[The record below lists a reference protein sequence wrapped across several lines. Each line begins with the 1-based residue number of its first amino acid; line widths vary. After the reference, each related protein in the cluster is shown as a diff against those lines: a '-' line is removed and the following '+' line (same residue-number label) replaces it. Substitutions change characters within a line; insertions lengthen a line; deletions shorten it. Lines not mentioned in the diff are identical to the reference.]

1 MADQKLLFH
10 ERAALAPAQHKSG
23 VLPSQSIREF
33 VSNGRIAVRAGLRS
47 EISEDQIQP
56 ASIDLRLG
64 EVAYRVR
71 ASFLPGKTST
81 VEKKIQDL
89 KMSEVDLTRPAVFER
104 NCVYIV
110 PLVEE
115 LLLPDEVSAKCNPK
129 STTGRLDIFTRLI
142 TDYGEDFEWV
152 RAGYRGRLYAEVVP
166 RTFSVVVSAGMK
178 LSQMRFLLGD
188 PSSDDR
194 SLRALDRQHGLVY
207 ATEEDRAEAEIEE
220 GLWIRVSTQA
230 ESPSEPVAYKAKSN
244 APVIDLN
251 KVNHYEPDDFWEVIY
266 PPRTGSL
273 ILDPGAF
280 YILASKER
288 VRVPPEYAAEMVALE
303 TSVGEF
309 RIHYAGFF
317 DPGFG
322 FGLNDDIK
330 GTRGVLEVRAHEVPF
345 QIEDGQAVG
354 RLYYMHLLSIPDKVY
369 GAKIGSSYQGQ
380 ALALS
385 KQFKSHARPVR

>member
-1 MADQKLLFH
+1 MANQKLLFQ
-10 ERAALAPAQHKSG
+10 ERADVAPAQRSSG
-23 VLPSQSIREF
+23 VLPSQSVRELIA
-33 VSNGRIAVRAGLRS
+33 SGRIAQRKEFRG
-47 EISEDQIQP
+47 EISEEQIQP

-89 KMSEVDLTRPAVFER
+89 KMSEVDLTRPAVFEK

-110 PLVEE
+110 PLAEE
-115 LLLPDEVSAKCNPK
+115 LYLPDEVSAKCNPK

-152 RAGYRGRLYAEVVP
+152 RNGYRGRLYAEVVP
-166 RTFSVVVSAGMK
+166 RTFSVMLSAGMK

-207 ATEEDRAEAEIEE
+207 LTEDNRAEAEIEE

-230 ESPSEPVAYKAKSN
+230 ESPSEVIAYKARSN
-244 APVIDLN
+244 APVIDLS
-251 KVNHYEPDDFWEVIY
+251 KMNHYEPDDFWELIY
-266 PPRTGSL
+266 SPRNGAL

-280 YILASKER
+280 YIIASKER

-322 FGLNDDIK
+322 FGLHDDIK
-330 GTRGVLEVRAHEVPF
+330 GTRAVLEVRAHEVPF

-354 RLYYMHLLSIPDKVY
+354 RLYYMHLLAVPDKVY

-385 KQFKSHARPVR
+385 KQFKSMARPAR

>member
-10 ERAALAPAQHKSG
+10 EHAEPAATQHKSG
-23 VLPSQSIREF
+23 VLPSQSIRELI
-33 VSNGRIAVRAGLRS
+33 SAGRIAPRKHLHS

-89 KMSEVDLTRPAVFER
+89 KMSEVDLTRPAVFEK

-115 LLLPDEVSAKCNPK
+115 LLLPDEISAKCNPK

-152 RAGYRGRLYAEVVP
+152 RSGYRGKLYAEVVP
-166 RTFSVVVSAGMK
+166 RTFSVVLSAGMK

-194 SLRALDRQHGLVY
+194 RLRALDREHGLVY
-207 ATEEDRAEAEIEE
+207 LAEDNRGEAEIEE
-220 GLWIRVSTQA
+220 GLWIRVSTLG
-230 ESPSEPVAYKAKSN
+230 ESPSEVVAYKARSN
-244 APVIDLN
+244 APVIDLS
-251 KVNHYEPDDFWEVIY
+251 KVNHYEPDDFWEIIY
-266 PPRTGSL
+266 PPRNGSL
-273 ILDPGAF
+273 ILHPGAF
-280 YILASKER
+280 YIIASKER
-288 VRVPPEYAAEMVALE
+288 VRVPPEFAAEMVALE

-322 FGLNDDIK
+322 FGLHDDIK
-330 GTRGVLEVRAHEVPF
+330 GTRAVLEVRAHEVPF

-354 RLYYMHLLSIPDKVY
+354 RLYYMHLLSVPDKVY

-385 KQFKSHARPVR
+385 KQFKSLARPAR

>member
-10 ERAALAPAQHKSG
+10 ERVDPLAVLHKTG
-23 VLPSQSIREF
+23 VLPSQNIRDYI
-33 VSNGRIAVRAGLRS
+33 SSGRIAPRKGLHA

-56 ASIDLRLG
+56 ASLDLRLG
-64 EVAYRVR
+64 EVAWRVR
-71 ASFLPGKTST
+71 ASFLPGKGAT
-81 VEKKIQDL
+81 VEKKVQDL

-115 LLLPDEVSAKCNPK
+115 LVLPDDVSAKCNPK

-142 TDYGEDFEWV
+142 TDYCEDFEWV
-152 RAGYRGRLYAEVVP
+152 RNGYRGRLYAEVVP
-166 RTFSVVVSAGMK
+166 RTFSVVLQAGMK
-178 LSQMRFLLGD
+178 LSQLRLLLGD

-194 SLRALDRQHGLVY
+194 SLRALDRRHGLVY
-207 ATEEDRAEAEIEE
+207 MTEDNRAEAEIEE
-220 GLWIRVSTQA
+220 GLWIRVSTYA
-230 ESPSEPVAYKAKSN
+230 ENPAEPVAYKAKSN
-244 APVIDLN
+244 APVIDLS
-251 KVNHYEPDDFWEVIY
+251 KVSHYDADDFWEVIY
-266 PPRTGSL
+266 PPRNGSL

-280 YILASKER
+280 YIIASKER
-288 VRVPPEYAAEMVALE
+288 VRVPPEFAAEMVALE

-330 GTRGVLEVRAHEVPF
+330 GTRAVLEVRAHEVPF
-345 QIEDGQAVG
+345 QMEDGQAVG
-354 RLYYMHLLSIPDKVY
+354 RLYYMHLLASPDKIY
-369 GAKIGSSYQGQ
+369 GSKIGSSYQGQ

-385 KQFKSHARPVR
+385 KQFKSLARPAR

>member
-1 MADQKLLFH
+1 MAHEQLLFPGV
-10 ERAALAPAQHKSG
+10 ASPAGGQITSG
-23 VLPSQSIREF
+23 VLPSQVIR
-33 VSNGRIAVRAGLRS
+33 NLIASGHIAPRKELGAV
-47 EISEDQIQP
+47 ISEEQIQP

-64 EVAYRVR
+64 TVAYRVR
-71 ASFLPGKTST
+71 ASFLPGKSST
-81 VEKKIQDL
+81 VERKIEDL
-89 KMSEVDLTRPAVFER
+89 KMSEVDLTRPAVFEK

-115 LLLPDEVSAKCNPK
+115 LHLPDDVSAKCNPK

-152 RAGYRGRLYAEVVP
+152 RPGYRGRLYAEVVP
-166 RTFSVVVSAGMK
+166 RTFSVVLSAGMK

-194 SLRALDRQHGLVY
+194 SLQALDRQHGLVY
-207 ATEEDRAEAEIEE
+207 LTEDNRAVAEIEE

-230 ESPSEPVAYKAKSN
+230 ASPNDVIAYKARSN
-244 APVIDLN
+244 APVIDLS
-251 KVNHYEPDDFWEVIY
+251 KVNHYEPDDFWELIY
-266 PPRTGSL
+266 PPRSGGL

-280 YILASKER
+280 YIIASKER
-288 VRVPPEYAAEMVALE
+288 VRVPPEFAAEMVALE

-322 FGLNDDIK
+322 FGSNDDIK
-330 GTRGVLEVRAHEVPF
+330 GTRAVLEVRAHEVPF

-354 RLYYMHLLSIPDKVY
+354 RLYYMHLLSLPDKVY
-369 GAKIGSSYQGQ
+369 GSKIGSSYQGQ

-385 KQFKSHARPVR
+385 KQFKSTARPAR

>member
-1 MADQKLLFH
+1 MAHEQLLFSGVASEGGAH
-10 ERAALAPAQHKSG
+10 AASG
-23 VLPSQSIREF
+23 VLPSQVIRNLIGSGHI
-33 VSNGRIAVRAGLRS
+33 VPRKDLKAP
-47 EISEDQIQP
+47 ISEDQIQP

-71 ASFLPGKTST
+71 ASFLPGRSFT

-89 KMSEVDLTRPAVFER
+89 KMSEVDLTRPAVFEK

-110 PLVEE
+110 PLAEE
-115 LLLPDEVSAKCNPK
+115 LFLPEEISAKCNPK

-152 RAGYRGRLYAEVVP
+152 RNGYRGPLYAEVVP
-166 RTFSVVVSAGMK
+166 RTFSVVLSAGMK

-207 ATEEDRAEAEIEE
+207 LSEDNRAEAEIEE
-220 GLWIRVSTQA
+220 GLWIRVSTQSD
-230 ESPSEPVAYKAKSN
+230 SPADVVAYKARHN
-244 APVIDLN
+244 APVIDLS
-251 KVNHYEPDDFWEVIY
+251 KVNYYEPDDFWELIY

-280 YILASKER
+280 YIIASKER
-288 VRVPPEYAAEMVALE
+288 VRVPPQFAAEMVALE

-330 GTRGVLEVRAHEVPF
+330 GTRAVLEVRAHEVPF

-354 RLYYMHLLSIPDKVY
+354 RLYYMHLLSVPDKVY

-385 KQFKSHARPVR
+385 KQFKSAARPVR

>member
-1 MADQKLLFH
+1 MAHEQLLFPGV
-10 ERAALAPAQHKSG
+10 ASQGGALAASG
-23 VLPSQSIREF
+23 VLPSQVIR
-33 VSNGRIAVRAGLRS
+33 NLIASGHIVPRKELKAP
-47 EISEDQIQP
+47 ISEDQIQP

-71 ASFLPGKTST
+71 ASFLPGRSFT
-81 VEKKIQDL
+81 VQKKIQDL
-89 KMSEVDLTRPAVFER
+89 KMSEVDLTRPAVFEK

-110 PLVEE
+110 PLAEE
-115 LLLPDEVSAKCNPK
+115 LFLPDEISAKCNPK

-152 RAGYRGRLYAEVVP
+152 RNGYRGPLYAEVVP
-166 RTFSVVVSAGMK
+166 RTFSVVLSAGMK

-207 ATEEDRAEAEIEE
+207 LSEDNRAEAEIEE
-220 GLWIRVSTQA
+220 GLWIRVSTQSD
-230 ESPSEPVAYKAKSN
+230 SPADVVAYKARHN
-244 APVIDLN
+244 APVIDLS
-251 KVNHYEPDDFWEVIY
+251 KVNYYEPDDFWELIY
-266 PPRTGSL
+266 PPRSGSL

-280 YILASKER
+280 YIIASKER
-288 VRVPPEYAAEMVALE
+288 VRVPPQFAAEMVALE

-330 GTRGVLEVRAHEVPF
+330 GTRAVLEVRAHEVPF

-354 RLYYMHLLSIPDKVY
+354 RLYYMHLLSVPDKVY
-369 GAKIGSSYQGQ
+369 GATIGSSYQGQ

-385 KQFKSHARPVR
+385 KQFKSTARPAR

>member
-1 MADQKLLFH
+1 MTDQKLLFQ
-10 ERAALAPAQHKSG
+10 ERADIAPRQRTSG
-23 VLPSQSIREF
+23 VLPSQSIRELIA
-33 VSNGRIAVRAGLRS
+33 SGRIAQRREFRGP
-47 EISEDQIQP
+47 ISEEQIQP

-64 EVAYRVR
+64 EAAYRVR
-71 ASFLPGKTST
+71 ASFLPGRAST
-81 VEKKIQDL
+81 VETKIQDL
-89 KMSEVDLTRPAVFER
+89 KMSEVDLTRPAVFEK

-110 PLVEE
+110 PLAEE
-115 LLLPDEVSAKCNPK
+115 LCLPDEVSAKCNPK

-152 RAGYRGRLYAEVVP
+152 RSGYRGKLYAEVVP

-207 ATEEDRAEAEIEE
+207 LSEDNRAEAEIEE

-230 ESPSEPVAYKAKSN
+230 ESPSEVVAYKARSN
-244 APVIDLN
+244 APVIDLS
-251 KVNHYEPDDFWEVIY
+251 KVNHYEQDDFWELIY
-266 PPRTGSL
+266 PPRSGAL

-280 YILASKER
+280 YIIASKER

-330 GTRGVLEVRAHEVPF
+330 GTRAVLEVRAHEVPF

-354 RLYYMHLLSIPDKVY
+354 RLYYMHLLSVPDKVY

-385 KQFKSHARPVR
+385 KQFKSTARPAR

>member
-1 MADQKLLFH
+1 MAHEQLLF
-10 ERAALAPAQHKSG
+10 PGVAQQTGAQDSSG
-23 VLPSQSIREF
+23 VLPSQTIRNLIA
-33 VSNGRIAVRAGLRS
+33 SGRITPRRELCA

-64 EVAYRVR
+64 SVAYRVR
-71 ASFLPGKTST
+71 ASFLPGKSFT
-81 VEKKIQDL
+81 VQKKIEDL
-89 KMSEVDLTRPAVFER
+89 KMSEVDLTRPAVFEK

-110 PLVEE
+110 PLMEE
-115 LLLPDEVSAKCNPK
+115 LFLPDEVSAKCNPK

-152 RAGYRGRLYAEVVP
+152 RNGYRGRLYAEVVP
-166 RTFSVVVSAGMK
+166 RTFSVVLAAGMK

-188 PSSDDR
+188 PSSDDH
-194 SLRALDRQHGLVY
+194 SLRALDHQHGLVY
-207 ATEEDRAEAEIEE
+207 LTEDNRAEAEIEE

-230 ESPSEPVAYKAKSN
+230 DSPTEVVAYKARSN
-244 APVIDLN
+244 APVIDLS
-251 KVNHYEPDDFWEVIY
+251 KVNHYEPDDFWEFIY

-280 YILASKER
+280 YIIASKER

-322 FGLNDDIK
+322 FGVNDDIK
-330 GTRGVLEVRAHEVPF
+330 GTRAVLEVRAHEVPF

-380 ALALS
+380 ALSLS
-385 KQFKSHARPVR
+385 KQFKSTARPAR

>member
-1 MADQKLLFH
+1 MAHEQLLFPGV
-10 ERAALAPAQHKSG
+10 AGQAGAQTASG
-23 VLPSQSIREF
+23 VLPSQIIRNL
-33 VSNGRIAVRAGLRS
+33 VRSGRISPRKELNA

-64 EVAYRVR
+64 EVGYRVR
-71 ASFLPGKTST
+71 ASFLPGKSST
-81 VEKKIQDL
+81 VEKKVHDL
-89 KMSEVDLTRPAVFER
+89 KMSEVDLTRPAVFEK

-110 PLVEE
+110 PLAEE
-115 LLLPDEVSAKCNPK
+115 LFLPDEISAKCNPK

-152 RAGYRGRLYAEVVP
+152 RSGYRGRLYAEVVP
-166 RTFSVVVSAGMK
+166 RTFSVVLSAGMK

-207 ATEEDRAEAEIEE
+207 LTEDNRAEAEIEE

-230 ESPSEPVAYKAKSN
+230 DSPADVVAYKARQN
-244 APVIDLN
+244 APVIDLS
-251 KVNHYEPDDFWEVIY
+251 KVNHYEPDDFWELIY
-266 PPRTGSL
+266 SPRSGSL

-280 YILASKER
+280 YIIASKER

-322 FGLNDDIK
+322 FGVNDDIK
-330 GTRGVLEVRAHEVPF
+330 GTRAVLEVRAHEVPF

-369 GAKIGSSYQGQ
+369 GARIGSSYQGQ

-385 KQFKSHARPVR
+385 KQFKSAARPAR

>member
-1 MADQKLLFH
+1 MAHEQLLFPGVPTQ
-10 ERAALAPAQHKSG
+10 ASAQGTTG
-23 VLPSQSIREF
+23 VLPSQSIR
-33 VSNGRIAVRAGLRS
+33 SLISSRRIVPRKELQA

-71 ASFLPGKTST
+71 ASFLPGKSST

-89 KMSEVDLTRPAVFER
+89 KMSEVDLTRPAVFEK

-110 PLVEE
+110 PLMEE
-115 LLLPDEVSAKCNPK
+115 VFLPDEVSAKCNPK

-152 RAGYRGRLYAEVVP
+152 RNGYRGRLYAEVVP
-166 RTFSVVVSAGMK
+166 RTFSVVLSAGMK

-188 PSSDDR
+188 PASDDL

-207 ATEEDRAEAEIEE
+207 LSEDSRAEAEIEE

-230 ESPSEPVAYKAKSN
+230 DSPNEVVAYKARSN
-244 APVIDLN
+244 APVIDLS
-251 KVNHYEPDDFWEVIY
+251 KVNHYDPDDFWELIY
-266 PPRTGSL
+266 PPRSGAL

-280 YILASKER
+280 YIIASKER

-322 FGLNDDIK
+322 FGLHDDIK
-330 GTRGVLEVRAHEVPF
+330 GTRAVLEVRAHEVPF

-354 RLYYMHLLSIPDKVY
+354 RLYYMHLLAVPDKVY
-369 GAKIGSSYQGQ
+369 GSKIGSSYQGQ

-385 KQFKSHARPVR
+385 KQFKSTARPAR

>member
-1 MADQKLLFH
+1 MAHEQLLFPGVAH
-10 ERAALAPAQHKSG
+10 QAGGQNSSG
-23 VLPSQSIREF
+23 VLPSQSIRDLIA
-33 VSNGRIAVRAGLRS
+33 SGRIVPRGAVHRQ
-47 EISEDQIQP
+47 ISEDQIQP

-64 EVAYRVR
+64 EIAYRVR
-71 ASFLPGKTST
+71 ASFLPGKSAT
-81 VEKKIQDL
+81 VENKIQDL
-89 KMSEVDLTRPAVFER
+89 QMSVVDLTRPAVFEK

-115 LLLPDEVSAKCNPK
+115 LHLPDDVSAKCNPK

-142 TDYGEDFEWV
+142 TDFGEDFEWV
-152 RAGYRGRLYAEVVP
+152 RSGYRGPLYAEVVP
-166 RTFSVVVSAGMK
+166 RTFSVVLSAGMK
-178 LSQMRFLLGD
+178 LSQMRFFLGD

-207 ATEEDRAEAEIEE
+207 LTEDNRAEAEIEE
-220 GLWIRVSTQA
+220 GLWIRVSTRA
-230 ESPSEPVAYKAKSN
+230 EGPSDVVAYKARSN
-244 APVIDLN
+244 APVIDLS
-251 KVNHYEPDDFWEVIY
+251 KVNHYEPDDFWELIH
-266 PPRTGSL
+266 PPRSGSL

-280 YILASKER
+280 YIIASKER
-288 VRVPPEYAAEMVALE
+288 VRVPPQYAAEMVALE

-322 FGLNDDIK
+322 FGSNDDIK
-330 GTRGVLEVRAHEVPF
+330 GTRAVLEVRAHEVPF

-354 RLYYMHLLSIPDKVY
+354 RLYYMHLLSVPDKVY

-385 KQFKSHARPVR
+385 KQFKSTARPAR

>member
-1 MADQKLLFH
+1 MPDQKLLFQ
-10 ERAALAPAQHKSG
+10 ERADLAPSQRTSG
-23 VLPSQSIREF
+23 VLPSQTIRELIA
-33 VSNGRIAVRAGLRS
+33 SGRIAQRKEFRG
-47 EISEDQIQP
+47 EISEEQIQP

-64 EVAYRVR
+64 HKAYRVR
-71 ASFLPGKTST
+71 ASFLPGKSST

-89 KMSEVDLTRPAVFER
+89 KMSEVDLARPAVFEK

-110 PLVEE
+110 PLAEE
-115 LLLPDEVSAKCNPK
+115 LCLPDGVSAKCNPK

-152 RAGYRGRLYAEVVP
+152 RSGYRGRLYAEVVP
-166 RTFSVVVSAGMK
+166 RTFSVVLSAGMK

-207 ATEEDRAEAEIEE
+207 LAEDNRVEAEIEE
-220 GLWIRVSTQA
+220 GLWIRVSTQPD
-230 ESPSEPVAYKAKSN
+230 SPGEVVAYKARSN
-244 APVIDLN
+244 APVIDLS
-251 KVNHYEPDDFWEVIY
+251 KVNHYEPDDFWELIY

-280 YILASKER
+280 YIIASKER

-330 GTRGVLEVRAHEVPF
+330 GTRAVLEVRAHEVPF

-354 RLYYMHLLSIPDKVY
+354 RLYYMHLLSVPDKVY

-385 KQFKSHARPVR
+385 KQFKSEARPAR

>member
-1 MADQKLLFH
+1 MADQKLLFY
-10 ERAALAPAQHKSG
+10 ERSDAPAVLHKTG
-23 VLPSQSIREF
+23 VLPSQSIRDF
-33 VSNGRIAVRAGLRS
+33 VATGRIKPRAGFPL
-47 EISEDQIQP
+47 EIPEDQIQP

-64 EVAYRVR
+64 EVAWRVR
-71 ASFLPGKTST
+71 ASFLPGKGST
-81 VEKKIQDL
+81 VEKKVQEL
-89 KMSEVDLTRPAVFER
+89 KMAEVDLTKPAVFER

-115 LLLPDEVSAKCNPK
+115 LYLPDEVSAKCNPK

-142 TDYGEDFEWV
+142 TDYCEDFEWV
-152 RAGYRGRLYAEVVP
+152 RSGYRGRLYAEVVP
-166 RTFSVVVSAGMK
+166 RTFSVVLSAGMK
-178 LSQMRFLLGD
+178 LSQLRLLLGD

-207 ATEEDRAEAEIEE
+207 MTEDNRAEAEIEE

-230 ESPSEPVAYKAKSN
+230 ENPSEPVAYKARSN
-244 APVIDLN
+244 APVIDLS
-251 KVNHYEPDDFWEVIY
+251 KVNQYEPDDFWEVIY
-266 PPRTGSL
+266 PPRNGSL

-280 YILASKER
+280 YIIASKER

-322 FGLNDDIK
+322 FGTNDDIK
-330 GTRGVLEVRAHEVPF
+330 GTRAVLEVRAHEVPF

-354 RLYYMHLLSIPDKVY
+354 RLYYMHLLAIPDKVY

-385 KQFKSHARPVR
+385 KQFKSHARPAR

>member
-1 MADQKLLFH
+1 MAHEQLLF
-10 ERAALAPAQHKSG
+10 PGVAQQAGGQNTSG
-23 VLPSQSIREF
+23 VLPSQSIR
-33 VSNGRIAVRAGLRS
+33 NLIASGHIVPRAGVRP

-64 EVAYRVR
+64 QVAYRVR
-71 ASFLPGKTST
+71 ASFLPGKSST

-89 KMSEVDLTRPAVFER
+89 QMSEVDLTRPAVFEK

-115 LLLPDEVSAKCNPK
+115 LHLPDGVSAKCNPK

-142 TDYGEDFEWV
+142 TDFGEDFEWV
-152 RAGYRGRLYAEVVP
+152 RSGYRGPLYAEVVP
-166 RTFSVVVSAGMK
+166 RTFSVVLSAGMK

-207 ATEEDRAEAEIEE
+207 LTEDNRAEAEIEE
-220 GLWIRVSTQA
+220 GLWICVSTRA
-230 ESPSEPVAYKAKSN
+230 DFPHEVVAYKARSN
-244 APVIDLN
+244 APVIDLS
-251 KVNHYEPDDFWEVIY
+251 KVNHYEPDDFWELIY
-266 PPRTGSL
+266 PPRSGSL

-280 YILASKER
+280 YIIASKER
-288 VRVPPEYAAEMVALE
+288 VRVPPQYAAEMVALE

-322 FGLNDDIK
+322 FGSNDDIK
-330 GTRGVLEVRAHEVPF
+330 GTRAVLEVRAHEVPF

-354 RLYYMHLLSIPDKVY
+354 RLYYMHLLSVPDKVY

-385 KQFKSHARPVR
+385 KQFKSSARPAR